1 MPGGPKLIHLTF
13 LMTEGPKV
21 RIRHI
26 KFTGNKAVSDAT
38 LKKTMK
44 QNKEEGFLS
53 FINGHGTYQ
62 EAKFEEDA
70 ERMQEYYRERGYI
83 RADIGHP
90 SLKYLEDS
98 KDKKTRYVELSI
110 PITEGEPYKVGNFT
124 FEGNKV
130 AKSEALR
137 SLFKLK
143 EGDFYNEKLV
153 RKGMESAKEVYGVGG
168 YWEFTG
174 YPDLK
179 PRDVPPE
186 GTDGADPKQADSKSA
201 DPKSADP
208 KSADPK
214 AADLVAVGPEGS
226 ARTGSREGRLPD
238 RGRDDAAA
246 GRRSVTSST
255 ASTSSATR
263 PRATTSCAARCGCSR
278 AASSTPKR

>member
-21 RIRHI
+21 RIRQI
-26 KFTGNKAVSDAT
+26 KFAGNKAASDAT
-38 LKKTMK
+38 LKKAMK
-44 QNKEEGFLS
+44 QNKQEGFS
-53 FINGHGTYQ
+53 VVHQRPWHVPGSQVRGRRG
-62 EAKFEEDA
+62 ADA
-70 ERMQEYYRERGYI
+70 GVLP
-83 RADIGHP
+83 RARIHP
-90 SLKYLEDS
+90 RRHRPSVVEVLEDS

-153 RKGMESAKEVYGVGG
+153 RKGMESAKEMYGVGG

-186 GTDGADPKQADSKSA
+186 GTDGTDPKQADAKQRTRSRTQVSRSQVRN
-201 DPKSADP
+201 PRRGFRCS
-208 KSADPK
+208 
-214 AADLVAVGPEGS
+214 GPQGGG
-226 ARTGSREGRLPD
+226 ARRPPD
-238 RGRDDAAA
+238 RFA
-246 GRRSVTSST
+246 GRT
-255 ASTSSATR
+255 ASQSWT
-263 PRATTSCAARCGCSR
+263 
-278 AASSTPKR
+278 